1 MPTCDARGHLT
12 QNFGRAAINIAE
24 AGLAGQIDLLEGD
37 ITHLERFGAAEFSFV
52 VCVGGAISH
61 ALESGPQAV
70 RELVRVAQ
78 PSMPELLGGG
88 THLLCV
94 ARKI

>member
-1 MPTCDARGHLT
+1 M
-12 QNFGRAAINIAE
+12 
-24 AGLAGQIDLLEGD
+24 AGQIDLLEGD

-88 THLLCV
+88 TPSCV
-94 ARKI
+94 LPGKFRPAENHCFVWSG